1 MWRISQAVKA
11 DLAPSKDPSLP
22 KGRIWSGR
30 ILSGLAV
37 AFLLMDGGMKLFKPP
52 FVVEATLQLGYPESA
67 VIGIGVVL
75 LLCTLFYV
83 IPRTSILGA
92 ILLTGYLGG
101 AVASNVRAAAPIFNA
116 AFPILFGVLVW
127 AGLVLRN
134 KRLELLLFSA
144 RRPAPGTGRS

>member
-1 MWRISQAVKA
+1 
-11 DLAPSKDPSLP
+11 
-22 KGRIWSGR
+22 
-30 ILSGLAV
+30 
-37 AFLLMDGGMKLFKPP
+37 MKLFKPP

-101 AVASNVRAAAPIFNA
+101 AVASNVRAAARIFNA